1 MTKKKGWTLDM
12 NAGPIFVQ
20 IAQNVRRALAR
31 GDLSPGEKLA
41 SARELAQTLGV
52 NPNTV
57 VHAYMELERQ
67 GVIEKRRGLGTFV
80 REDAP
85 VAAMREEMLHSAATS
100 YAREIRRLGIP
111 SLEGISVLKEVLD
124 AGETE

>member
-1 MTKKKGWTLDM
+1 M

-20 IAQNVRRALAR
+20 IAQNVRQALAR

-67 GVIEKRRGLGTFV
+67 DVIEKRRGLGTFV

-85 VAAMREEMLHSAATS
+85 VAVMREEMLRSAATS

>member
-1 MTKKKGWTLDM
+1 MTKKKDWTLDM

-41 SARELAQTLGV
+41 SARELAQILGV

-80 REDAP
+80 RKDAP
-85 VAAMREEMLHSAATS
+85 VAVMREEMLRSAATS

-111 SLEGISVLKEVLD
+111 SSEGISVLKEVLN

>member
-1 MTKKKGWTLDM
+1 MTKKKDWTLDM

-41 SARELAQTLGV
+41 SARELAQILGV

-80 REDAP
+80 RKDAP
-85 VAAMREEMLHSAATS
+85 VAVMREEMLRSAATS

-111 SLEGISVLKEVLD
+111 SSEGISVLKEVLD

>member
-1 MTKKKGWTLDM
+1 MTEKNIWTLDM

-80 REDAP
+80 RENAP
-85 VAAMREEMLHSAATS
+85 VAVMREEMLHSAATS

-111 SLEGISVLKEVLD
+111 NSEGISVLKEVLD

>member
-1 MTKKKGWTLDM
+1 MTKKKDWTLDM

-31 GDLSPGEKLA
+31 GDLSPAEKLA
-41 SARELAQTLGV
+41 SARELAQALGV

-80 REDAP
+80 RKDAP
-85 VAAMREEMLHSAATS
+85 VTVMREEMLHSAATS

-111 SLEGISVLKEVLD
+111 NSEGISVLKEVLD
-124 AGETE
+124 AGKTE

>member
-1 MTKKKGWTLDM
+1 MTKKKDWTPDM

-31 GDLSPGEKLA
+31 GDLLPREKLA

-85 VAAMREEMLHSAATS
+85 VEVMREEMLHSAATS
-100 YAREIRRLGIP
+100 YAWEIRRLGIP
-111 SLEGISVLKEVLD
+111 SSEGISALKEVLD

>member
-1 MTKKKGWTLDM
+1 MTKKKDWTLDM

-31 GDLSPGEKLA
+31 GDLSPGKKLA
-41 SARELAQTLGV
+41 SARELAQALGV

-80 REDAP
+80 RKDAP
-85 VAAMREEMLHSAATS
+85 VAVMRAEMLHSAATI
-100 YAREIRRLGIP
+100 YAWEIRRLGIP
-111 SLEGISVLKEVLD
+111 SSEGISVLKEVLD
-124 AGETE
+124 AGETK

>member
-1 MTKKKGWTLDM
+1 MTEKNIWTLDM

-41 SARELAQTLGV
+41 SAREWAQTLGV

-80 REDAP
+80 RKDAP
-85 VAAMREEMLHSAATS
+85 VAVMREEMLHSAATS
-100 YAREIRRLGIP
+100 YAWEIRRLGIP
-111 SLEGISVLKEVLD
+111 SSEGISVLKEVLN

>member
-1 MTKKKGWTLDM
+1 MTKKKDWTLDM

-31 GDLSPGEKLA
+31 GDLSPGEKLS

-67 GVIEKRRGLGTFV
+67 GVIEKQRGLGTFV
-80 REDAP
+80 RKDAP
-85 VAAMREEMLHSAATS
+85 VAVMREEMLRSAATS

-111 SLEGISVLKEVLD
+111 SSEGISVLKEVLD